1 MGARLFVP
9 AVFAELF
16 ASMPPKTAPVSR
28 CREWLEATETALRSE
43 IPGPH
48 GVQAMRLIPLLVTV
62 RHTSF

>member
-1 MGARLFVP
+1 MGRRLFVP
-9 AVFAELF
+9 AAFADLF

-28 CREWLEATETALRSE
+28 RREWLVATETALRSQ
-43 IPGPH
+43 ISGPH

>member
-16 ASMPPKTAPVSR
+16 ASMPPKTAPAAR
-28 CREWLEATETALRSE
+28 CREWLEATVTALRAE

-48 GVQAMRLIPLLVTV
+48 GVQAWRLIPLLVSV
-62 RHTSF
+62 QRTSF